1 MLRLAAFY
9 APRGLSPAYVLG
21 ASPAELTFLEAARDA
36 YYKETFAMTHNAVIA
51 ALSPD
56 AAKEAAKIYG

>member
-21 ASPAELTFLEAARDA
+21 ASPAELAFLEAARDA

-56 AAKEAAKIYG
+56 AAKEAAKLYG

>member
-1 MLRLAAFY
+1 MNLAAFY

-21 ASPAELTFLEAARDA
+21 ASPAELACLQAAREI
-36 YYKETFAMTHNAVIA
+36 YCKERYTLTHNAVIA

-56 AAKEAAKIYG
+56 AAKEADKLYG

>member
-1 MLRLAAFY
+1 MSLAAFY
-9 APRGLSPAYVLG
+9 APRGLPPTYVLG
-21 ASPAELTFLEAARDA
+21 ASPTEQAFLQAAREI

-56 AAKEAAKIYG
+56 AAKEADKLYG

>member
-1 MLRLAAFY
+1 MNLAAFY

-21 ASPAELTFLEAARDA
+21 VSPVEQAFLQAAREI
-36 YYKETFAMTHNAVIA
+36 YYKETYTLMHNAVIA

-56 AAKEAAKIYG
+56 AAKEANRLYG